1 MSSRYENREIFENTE
16 EAYKEQRRAR
26 GVKKIDHYNTAVLNP
41 LTVEDYG
48 RINVTSHVWSV
59 GDRFYKLSQQYYGST
74 KYWWIIARY
83 NGTPTEAHVSIGQ
96 QVKIP
101 IPLEEILQIF
111 MENE

>member
-1 MSSRYENREIFENTE
+1 MTSRYENRVIFENKE

-26 GVKKIDHYNTAVLNP
+26 GVKKIDHYNTAVLSP
-41 LTVEDYG
+41 VLVEDHN
-48 RINVTSHVWSV
+48 RITIVAHTWSV

-101 IPLEEILQIF
+101 IPLEEILEIF
-111 MENE
+111 MENR